1 MRTPCG
7 RRLRVGL
14 KVVLGGYGEER
25 RCWSEMLE
33 PVLGFG
39 DVGLADTE
47 ESALV
52 EVGSG

>member
-1 MRTPCG
+1 M
-7 RRLRVGL
+7 

-39 DVGLADTE
+39 DVELADTE
-47 ESALV
+47 ESAMV
-52 EVGSG
+52 EERSG